1 MTSPLSEHHE
11 SHVVSPALYLAVFGS
26 LMVLTGATVAAS
38 RFDFGPW
45 NTVVAMAIAVLKA
58 TLVVLF
64 FMHLKWS
71 SRLVRV
77 MVAAA
82 FVWLAL
88 LIAGA
93 LSDYVTR
100 GRVNP
105 AVEKRSPTGALLE
118 VAADALGLRDFSPD
132 QALELRLAKDR

>member
-1 MTSPLSEHHE
+1 MSEN
-11 SHVVSPALYLAVFGS
+11 HVVSPRLYLLIFAS
-26 LMVLTGATVAAS
+26 LMVLTVVTVAAS
-38 RFDFGPW
+38 RYDFGPG
-45 NTVVAMAIAVLKA
+45 NTVVAMAIAILKA
-58 TLVVLF
+58 TLVVFF

-71 SRLVRV
+71 SRLVRL

-82 FVWLAL
+82 FMWLAL

-93 LSDYVTR
+93 YSDYVSR

-118 VAADALGLRDFSPD
+118 
-132 QALELRLAKDR
+132 DR

>member
-1 MTSPLSEHHE
+1 MSEPLAKHEHHE
-11 SHVVSPALYLAVFGS
+11 QHEHHVVSPRIYLVIFAS
-26 LMVLTGATVAAS
+26 LMVLTVVTVAAS
-38 RFDFGPW
+38 RYDFGPA

-64 FMHLKWS
+64 FMHVKYS
-71 SRLVRV
+71 SRLVQLL
-77 MVAAA
+77 VAAA
-82 FVWLAL
+82 FLWLAL

-105 AVEKRSPTGALLE
+105 AVEPRSPTGALLE
-118 VAADALGLRDFSPD
+118 
-132 QALELRLAKDR
+132 DR

>member
-1 MTSPLSEHHE
+1 MSEHHE
-11 SHVVSPALYLAVFGS
+11 NHVVSPLLYLMVFGS
-26 LMVLTGATVAAS
+26 LMVLTVVTVAAS
-38 RFDFGPW
+38 RYDFGPW

-58 TLVVLF
+58 TLVVFF

-71 SRLVRV
+71 SRLVRL
-77 MVAAA
+77 MAAAA
-82 FVWLAL
+82 FIWLAL

-93 LSDYVTR
+93 YSDYLTR

-118 VAADALGLRDFSPD
+118 
-132 QALELRLAKDR
+132 DR

>member
-1 MTSPLSEHHE
+1 MSEHHE
-11 SHVVSPALYLAVFGS
+11 NHVVSPLLYLAIFAA
-26 LMVLTGATVAAS
+26 LMVLTVVTVAAS

-64 FMHLKWS
+64 FMHVKWS

-82 FVWLAL
+82 FVWLAKGEDEFARQE
-88 LIAGA
+88 I
-93 LSDYVTR
+93 
-100 GRVNP
+100 
-105 AVEKRSPTGALLE
+105 
-118 VAADALGLRDFSPD
+118 
-132 QALELRLAKDR
+132 ALEQSTSAGWITTQDWARGAKLVVGGAQSLLSLEIQGVQTGEEEQ